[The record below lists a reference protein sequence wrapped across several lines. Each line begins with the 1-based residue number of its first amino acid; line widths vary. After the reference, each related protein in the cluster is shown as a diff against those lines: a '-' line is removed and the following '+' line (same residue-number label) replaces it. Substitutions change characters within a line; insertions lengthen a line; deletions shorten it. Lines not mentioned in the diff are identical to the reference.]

1 MDETKSSKWP
11 WQQHSASQ
19 EVRINT
25 NNMDL
30 AAAKGAKKDISI
42 KFNVENGIFT

>member
-1 MDETKSSKWP
+1 MDETKSSKRL
-11 WQQHSASQ
+11 WQQHSTSQ

-30 AAAKGAKKDISI
+30 AAAKGAKKGHIN
-42 KFNVENGIFT
+42 KV